1 MTETT
6 AEVTM
11 FIAAPPDSVW
21 KALTDPRLIKDYY
34 LGATV
39 ESDWNVGDPI
49 TWRGSWQG
57 KPYSDKGEILA
68 FDPNRRLSYSHW
80 SPMAGTNDAPENY
93 HRIDIDLS
101 ERGGGTQ
108 VRLRQSNLEGGVQE
122 SDRQSRADYEKNW
135 QEMLGGLKQ
144 VVEESS

>member
-1 MTETT
+1 
-6 AEVTM
+6 
-11 FIAAPPDSVW
+11 
-21 KALTDPRLIKDYY
+21 
-34 LGATV
+34 
-39 ESDWNVGDPI
+39 
-49 TWRGSWQG
+49 
-57 KPYSDKGEILA
+57 
-68 FDPNRRLSYSHW
+68 
-80 SPMAGTNDAPENY
+80 MAGTNDAPENY